1 MPALGEKTQRAW
13 AELEESL
20 AMMVEIEKEGLNFAQ
35 SEAERRHCL
44 FMRTLRRRKN

>member
-1 MPALGEKTQRAW
+1 MPALEEKTRRAR
-13 AELEESL
+13 AELEEAL

-44 FMRTLRRRKN
+44 FMRTLHRRKD